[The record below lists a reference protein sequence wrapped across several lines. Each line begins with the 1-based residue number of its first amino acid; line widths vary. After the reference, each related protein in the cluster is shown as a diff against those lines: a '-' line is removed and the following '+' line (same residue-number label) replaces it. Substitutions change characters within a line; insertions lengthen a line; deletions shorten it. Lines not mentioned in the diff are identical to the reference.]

1 MVNRVLTRVTVP
13 LLIMESALLAGWII
27 QEIQTLDTSSR
38 FNIMKVSGVI
48 TLLGLCGLMGTVI
61 NMENTGKEYDMRLE
75 ADARWNT
82 LTEYCSHNPKQ
93 YYSIDVYS
101 STSYQGTPYADKIF
115 AASDNQY
122 TNYDICG
129 GWIAKSPLTRA
140 KQERAGFKGLE
151 EALLTGQ
158 VLFVAK
164 PDSDVSWLSAYYQ
177 NRGKTVEPKVTD
189 EVKTAD
195 GETIYLIYQLQ

>member
-82 LTEYCSHNPKQ
+82 LTEYCSHNPNQ

>member
-13 LLIMESALLAGWII
+13 LLIMEFALLAGWII

-101 STSYQGTPYADKIF
+101 PY
-115 AASDNQY
+115 
-122 TNYDICG
+122 
-129 GWIAKSPLTRA
+129 
-140 KQERAGFKGLE
+140 
-151 EALLTGQ
+151 
-158 VLFVAK
+158 
-164 PDSDVSWLSAYYQ
+164 
-177 NRGKTVEPKVTD
+177 
-189 EVKTAD
+189 
-195 GETIYLIYQLQ
+195 